1 MAAALP
7 FVMVGMS
14 VASGVMGAAS
24 SVSQGNAAYAAA
36 SENARIQAE
45 NAQRLAEAA
54 QRTEAQGLTAAERAR
69 RKGLVYRGNTLAA
82 LAASGID
89 PSQGSPLDV
98 LSEQAKE
105 SEFQAL
111 NEKFAFDQRAWE
123 LRTQAY
129 DTSQRSLMTL
139 RQGQQARDAAGSA
152 ATGQLIG
159 GLTRAGSMGFD
170 LLSTGGSGGGAS
182 SPYGGAKAPRPD

>member
-1 MAAALP
+1 MAVALP
-7 FVMVGMS
+7 FIMAGMS
-14 VASGVMGAAS
+14 VASGIMGAAS
-24 SVSQGNAAYAAA
+24 SVSQGNAAYAQA
-36 SENARIQAE
+36 SENARIQDE

-54 QRTEAQGLTAAERAR
+54 KRTEAQGLTAAERAR
-69 RKGLVYRGNTLAA
+69 RQGRVLRGNTLAA
-82 LAASGID
+82 LAVSGVD
-89 PSQGSPLDV
+89 ASQGSPLEL

-139 RQGQQARDAAGSA
+139 RQGRWFRVRQRRWRRQQPLWRRHGA
-152 ATGQLIG
+152 ATGL
-159 GLTRAGSMGFD
+159 R
-170 LLSTGGSGGGAS
+170 
-182 SPYGGAKAPRPD
+182 